1 MFKLK
6 TIFLRENVLL
16 LFLNRLQKMYI
27 SDIDKL

>member
-1 MFKLK
+1 MFKVK
-6 TIFLRENVLL
+6 NNFLRENVLL

>member
-1 MFKLK
+1 MFKVKNNFLK
-6 TIFLRENVLL
+6 KNVLL